1 MLEADRV
8 TQFVLGRVDNPLRG
22 VAVVGIKQVA
32 GVQLDIGMQ
41 QVASGRVGFGVG
53 QTGCPVLLPVD
64 GGNYNVGIRFAL
76 YPPKGEGSG
85 LIPLVNGLGG
95 GGAQGRVAEVNVD
108 GGAIFRPAPVGNC
121 ALALGLATILLFHGN
136 LFTEQMVN
144 LLLCE

>member
-1 MLEADRV
+1 
-8 TQFVLGRVDNPLRG
+8 
-22 VAVVGIKQVA
+22 
-32 GVQLDIGMQ
+32 MQ

-53 QTGCPVLLPVD
+53 QTGCPVLPPVD
-64 GGNYNVGIRFAL
+64 GGHHDICVSLVLNRTE
-76 YPPKGEGSG
+76 GEGSG

-121 ALALGLATILLFHGN
+121 TLALGLATILLFHGN

-144 LLLCE
+144 LLFCE

>member
-1 MLEADRV
+1 
-8 TQFVLGRVDNPLRG
+8 
-22 VAVVGIKQVA
+22 
-32 GVQLDIGMQ
+32 MQ
-41 QVASGRVGFGVG
+41 QVASGCIGFGVG
-53 QTGCPVLLPVD
+53 QTGCPVLLPID
-64 GGNYNVGIRFAL
+64 GGYHDICVSLVLDRTE
-76 YPPKGEGSG
+76 GESSG